1 MNTEPQIPMTAEA
14 PRIDGQA
21 QSQGRANGATT
32 EASAP
37 PTFPSGPLRDW
48 LSARMKLSLPTWV
61 IALAVLVL
69 ILMAID

>member
-1 MNTEPQIPMTAEA
+1 MKIEPQIPMTAEA

-21 QSQGRANGATT
+21 QSQANGATT